1 MLLSKMKVFASHVFF
16 LFILSTFILLS
27 GCQALREAQMIRQ
40 QKIQKQILQKIS
52 KSNNISPNYLWAEE
66 ETHKLVNQYRA
77 SLGLNPLTL
86 KATLSEVAR
95 QHSKDMAT
103 GIVPIGHQ
111 KFGERIQQI
120 RTTFSVMSSAEN
132 VAWNFS
138 SAEPCYTAFRG
149 WINSPGHQKNM
160 VGNFNLTGIG
170 VELGNNGSY
179 YFTQI
184 FIQIPQ

>member
-86 KATLSEVAR
+86 KATLSEVSR

-120 RTTFSVMSSAEN
+120 RTTFSVRSSAEN

-138 SAEPCYTAFRG
+138 STEPCYTAFRG

>member
-1 MLLSKMKVFASHVFF
+1 MKKLVIVIFFTLLF
-16 LFILSTFILLS
+16 LPT
-27 GCQALREAQMIRQ
+27 
-40 QKIQKQILQKIS
+40 KQLNS
-52 KSNNISPNYLWAEE
+52 WGFHA
-66 ETHKLVNQYRA
+66 HKLVNQYRA

-103 GIVPIGHQ
+103 GIVPIGHK